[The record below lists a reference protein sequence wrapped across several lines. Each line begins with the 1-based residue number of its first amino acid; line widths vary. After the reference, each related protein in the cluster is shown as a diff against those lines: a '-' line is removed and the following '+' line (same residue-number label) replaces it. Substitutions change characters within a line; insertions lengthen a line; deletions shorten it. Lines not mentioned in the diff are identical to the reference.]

1 MGEDKVDI
9 VRVISYISVHYK
21 DNTLETLA
29 GHFNYTQRTM
39 MRLIKKYT
47 YRTFSNLVMEF
58 RMNRACALLKEDRL
72 TIEEIA
78 AEAGYGDR
86 AYFDKVFKQ
95 YHRITPA
102 RYRKEYQRK

>member
-1 MGEDKVDI
+1 MDI

-21 DNTLETLA
+21 DITLETLA

-47 YRTFSNLVMEF
+47 YRTFSSLVMEF
-58 RMNRACALLKEDRL
+58 RMNRACTLLKEGRM

-78 AEAGYGDR
+78 AQTGYGDR
-86 AYFDKVFKQ
+86 SYFDRVFKQ
-95 YHRITPA
+95 CHGITPA
-102 RYRKEYQRK
+102 RYRKECQY